1 MKNIY
6 FSEKFTDINKKNIKL
21 LFSKKITKN
30 EKIFLKLL
38 FFKII
43 SNSSFLDNA
52 EIRLDEINATP
63 EFSSIT
69 DYASFF
75 KNLTE
80 KRIFFTVSLSD
91 NEYSGSFG
99 LISSFLLTSDYC
111 KIFFA
116 EEFKYCFSN
125 EKNFFSLL
133 EIDKFIFMGDSF
145 SFNLYNNIIKIGKD
159 KKEISLPVSSL
170 KIYLNSDDKY
180 KRFFDFEKHILKK
193 AVLDINTFTEFN
205 IEYKKIKD
213 GARLTNKITE
223 ITFLVKKSE
232 KIYTPYD
239 DTIYKTVELIKEYV
253 EKPEEIY
260 RLLVMYVA
268 KRGYKYVQNNID
280 YLKNYSFGNFER
292 NLKKALLLDWAYN
305 NLKLYIDIN
314 RTVKSPIVLFY
325 TLTRKINEIKRH
337 YPEIESLLQDFELK
351 NIHSISYFNDKD
363 YFEFINGEIGI
374 YVKYYSDKKSIIR
387 IYLPENII
395 EKINSSKQETD

>member
-116 EEFKYCFSN
+116 EEFKYCFS
-125 EKNFFSLL
+125 K
-133 EIDKFIFMGDSF
+133 
-145 SFNLYNNIIKIGKD
+145 
-159 KKEISLPVSSL
+159 
-170 KIYLNSDDKY
+170 
-180 KRFFDFEKHILKK
+180 
-193 AVLDINTFTEFN
+193 
-205 IEYKKIKD
+205 
-213 GARLTNKITE
+213 
-223 ITFLVKKSE
+223 
-232 KIYTPYD
+232 
-239 DTIYKTVELIKEYV
+239 
-253 EKPEEIY
+253 
-260 RLLVMYVA
+260 
-268 KRGYKYVQNNID
+268 
-280 YLKNYSFGNFER
+280 
-292 NLKKALLLDWAYN
+292 
-305 NLKLYIDIN
+305 
-314 RTVKSPIVLFY
+314 
-325 TLTRKINEIKRH
+325 
-337 YPEIESLLQDFELK
+337 
-351 NIHSISYFNDKD
+351 
-363 YFEFINGEIGI
+363 
-374 YVKYYSDKKSIIR
+374 
-387 IYLPENII
+387 
-395 EKINSSKQETD
+395 

>member
-1 MKNIY
+1 MNIY
-6 FSEKFTDINKKNIKL
+6 FSHKFTNLQKKDIQL
-21 LFSKKITKN
+21 EFSKKITKD

-38 FFKII
+38 FFKIV
-43 SNSSFLDNA
+43 SDSTFLEKA
-52 EIRLDEINATP
+52 EIRFEEILSIP
-63 EFSSIT
+63 EFSSINNFT
-69 DYASFF
+69 SFF
-75 KNLTE
+75 KTLSE
-80 KRIFFTVSLSD
+80 KYISFYVFSPNVKF
-91 NEYSGSFG
+91 SGSFG
-99 LISSFLLTSDYC
+99 IFSSFILHTDYC
-111 KIFFA
+111 QLFFT
-116 EEFKYCFSN
+116 EEFKNCFSL
-125 EKNFFSLL
+125 KKSFFSLL
-133 EIDKFIFMGDSF
+133 EIEKFIFMTDSF
-145 SFNLYNNIIKIGKD
+145 SFGFYNNIIKNAKD
-159 KKEISLPVSSL
+159 KNEVCLPLSSVKL
-170 KIYLNSDDKY
+170 YLNADNKY
-180 KRFFDFEKHILKK
+180 ERFFDFEKHILKK

-268 KRGYKYVQNNID
+268 KRGYKYVQDNID

-351 NIHSISYFNDKD
+351 NIHSISYFNDSD